1 MTVTVSTNHGF
12 GRIWTI
18 DDLVDTPDD
27 GNRYEIADGSL
38 LVSPAPSVSHG
49 NVNDRIGDI
58 LRRQAPPGLRVL
70 TVGIGIDIHRRRTYY
85 IPDLLIT
92 TEEALAAPDAANLHP
107 ADVLLVAEVL
117 SSGNAGTDLVQKRHD
132 YAAAGIPRYWIVDP
146 RERTVTVLAL
156 PDAATG
162 YERAAVVTGRWATD
176 VPYPLTIDP
185 ADIFSPR
192 PASG

>member
-70 TVGIGIDIHRRRTYY
+70 TVGIGIDIHRRRT
-85 IPDLLIT
+85 
-92 TEEALAAPDAANLHP
+92 
-107 ADVLLVAEVL
+107 
-117 SSGNAGTDLVQKRHD
+117 
-132 YAAAGIPRYWIVDP
+132 
-146 RERTVTVLAL
+146 
-156 PDAATG
+156 
-162 YERAAVVTGRWATD
+162 
-176 VPYPLTIDP
+176 
-185 ADIFSPR
+185 
-192 PASG
+192 